1 MPIIS
6 NRRAGGY
13 AALVIWVIVA
23 LALIIG
29 LGLYSAGLIGGPSGR
44 AAAPATPAVSV
55 TGVGKEEPRYED
67 PSAEQSP
74 PVVIPKTPPFPSTR
88 KLPAITAAAEPVIAP
103 GLLLT
108 LEPAAGGA
116 GDVAP
121 TRTLALHVPA
131 GQSAGPFLAPG
142 PFKAT
147 WRGFLEYEDLG
158 GQFTFSATASGPFE
172 LKINGK
178 TAVKIN
184 PPNPAPGSPAT
195 LTAIGEPVEL
205 SSGRHELIAEFTSP
219 AQGDAWVRV
228 QWQSKDENIDAE
240 PIPPK
245 LLKHDAGG
253 GAARVGAALHRGRE
267 LLGSMR
273 CLQCH
278 ATAENPAALAGAM
291 PELRTDAPGLVFA
304 GAALRG
310 PWLAAWIADPAA
322 LRPTATM
329 PRLLHGP
336 TAPQDARDIAAF
348 LLTQGTPEPDPA
360 FTAEQAAEG
369 AKLYAKLNC
378 FACHT
383 LPDQEI
389 EKTPLPN
396 GGEFPRLPLR
406 HVKAKFRP
414 AALVKFLQKPDQFYL
429 WTSMPDFKLSPQ
441 EAAALSAFLLSRPG
455 AELPEPSAAAPGD
468 AARGKLLTGQAGC
481 LNCHGMAVVNS
492 FSAPALSL
500 IKNWS
505 GGCLAAEPSGRAPF
519 YNMTAEDRQ
528 AIAHLA
534 GWGIDSL
541 GRADPAQFAAR
552 QMRSLRCNACHS
564 MDGKPDLASTFLDQI
579 KELLPAAHS
588 APAHVEG
595 EGPQV
600 VQTIPDL
607 THAGQKLRG
616 PWARDFIAGKT
627 PTVRPWLLARMPA
640 FSTRAELL
648 AAGLAHQH
656 GYPLEEPPPGPIDA
670 NKAQAGRK
678 LTGMA
683 GGFNCVA
690 CHGVGTKRP
699 TAVFEAE
706 GINFQYSAERLRR
719 DYYMRWMMNP
729 PRLDPAT
736 KMPRYAVDGRTQIT
750 EHFEGD
756 AARQFD
762 AIWQYLGAGRNIVAP
777 Q

>member
-23 LALIIG
+23 MAIIIG
-29 LGLYSAGLIGGPSGR
+29 LGLYSAGLIGLPGGR
-44 AAAPATPAVSV
+44 AVAPPPQASGGQNPKGEAS
-55 TGVGKEEPRYED
+55 YED
-67 PSAEQSP
+67 PSAQQTP
-74 PVVIPKTPPFPSTR
+74 PPAVSLVPPFPVGR
-88 KLPAITAAAEPVIAP
+88 KLPAIAPAAEPIIAP
-103 GLLLT
+103 GLLMT

-116 GDVAP
+116 GDVSP
-121 TRTLALHVPA
+121 VRTLAIHVPA
-131 GQSAGPFLAPG
+131 GAPASPFFAPG

-158 GQFTFSATASGPFE
+158 GQFTFSASASGPFE
-172 LKINGK
+172 LKINDK

-184 PPNPAPGSPAT
+184 PGNPGAPANSASFS
-195 LTAIGEPVEL
+195 AIGEPVDI
-205 SSGRHELIAEFTSP
+205 SSGRHELIAQFTSP
-219 AQGDAWVRV
+219 AQGDAWVHV
-228 QWQSKDENIDAE
+228 QWQSKDESIDTE

-253 GAARVGAALHRGRE
+253 GAARVGGALHRGRE

-278 ATAENPAALAGAM
+278 ATAENPGAFAGSM
-291 PELRTDAPGLVFA
+291 PELRTDAPGLTYA
-304 GAALRG
+304 GAVLRG
-310 PWLAAWIADPAA
+310 PWLAAWIADPTA

-348 LLTQGTPEPDPA
+348 LLKQGTPEPDPV

-369 AKLYAKLNC
+369 AKLYKQLNC

-406 HVKAKFRP
+406 HVKAKFHP
-414 AALVKFLQKPDQFYL
+414 AALVKFLQKPDQFYI
-429 WTSMPDFKLSPQ
+429 WTSMPDFKLTPQ
-441 EAAALSAFLLSRPG
+441 EAAALAAFLLSRPG
-455 AELPEPSAAAPGD
+455 AELPQPPPDAPGD
-468 AARGKLLTGQAGC
+468 AARGNKLIGQVGC
-481 LNCHGMAVVNS
+481 LNCHGMAVFNK
-492 FSAPALSL
+492 FEAPVLSL
-500 IKNWS
+500 IKDWS
-505 GGCLAAEPSGRAPF
+505 GGCLSAQPTGRAPI

-541 GRADPAQFAAR
+541 ARVDPAPFAAR
-552 QMRSLRCNACHS
+552 QMRSQRCIACHS
-564 MDGKPDLASTFLDQI
+564 MDGRPDLASTFIDQI
-579 KELLPAAHS
+579 KELVPDVHAAAPAA
-588 APAHVEG
+588 EG

-616 PWARDFIAGKT
+616 PWMEDFIAGKT

-640 FSTRAELL
+640 FSTRAPMLS
-648 AAGLAHQH
+648 AGLARQH
-656 GYPLEEPPPGPIDA
+656 GYPFDEPAHGPIDA
-670 NKAQAGRK
+670 AQAAVGRK

-690 CHGVGTKRP
+690 CHGVGAKRP
-699 TAVFEAE
+699 SAVFEAE

-719 DYYMRWMMNP
+719 DYFMRWMMNP
-729 PRLDPAT
+729 PRLDAAT

-750 EHFEGD
+750 EQFEGD

-762 AIWQYLGAGRNIVAP
+762 AIWQYLNAGRAIVAP